1 MLKQEKRKV
10 AFIALG
16 CPKNDI
22 DGEIMLG
29 LLKERGYDLTI
40 DAADADAIIVN
51 TCAFIRSAQ
60 EEAIDAVLTAALH
73 KKTGKLRQLVVS
85 GCLAER
91 YKEKMI
97 DLFPE
102 VDAVIGLGSIG
113 ETADILDGLFN
124 GRNSH
129 KVFCSGSLSMD
140 YLENSRILSESRP
153 FQYLKIAEGCD
164 NRCTYCVIPSLRG
177 KYQSRTLEA
186 LFKEAANLV
195 SQGAKELVL
204 VAQDVTRYGTDL
216 YGKRSLVELIKRLS
230 SIDHLSR
237 IRLLYCYP
245 DQIDDAL
252 ILELQTN
259 PKLMKYLDIPIQ
271 HISDSVLH
279 KMGRKGDS
287 SDIINLLDK
296 LRKEIPDI
304 VIRTSLITGFPGET
318 EEDFQKLK
326 QFIKE
331 APFEHLGVFDYS
343 KETGTLAGKMKD
355 QVPVRIRKKRRDEI
369 MAVQQENVKNH
380 NLSRIGKTYDT
391 IIESVSEDGIFY
403 TGRTYAEAPDI
414 DPVVYITSE
423 NPVDPG
429 EIVSVQILCVNEYD
443 LIGNVIVK

>member
-1 MLKQEKRKV
+1 
-10 AFIALG
+10 
-16 CPKNDI
+16 
-22 DGEIMLG
+22 
-29 LLKERGYDLTI
+29 
-40 DAADADAIIVN
+40 
-51 TCAFIRSAQ
+51 
-60 EEAIDAVLTAALH
+60 
-73 KKTGKLRQLVVS
+73 
-85 GCLAER
+85 
-91 YKEKMI
+91 
-97 DLFPE
+97 
-102 VDAVIGLGSIG
+102 
-113 ETADILDGLFN
+113 
-124 GRNSH
+124 
-129 KVFCSGSLSMD
+129 
-140 YLENSRILSESRP
+140 
-153 FQYLKIAEGCD
+153 
-164 NRCTYCVIPSLRG
+164 
-177 KYQSRTLEA
+177 
-186 LFKEAANLV
+186 
-195 SQGAKELVL
+195 
-204 VAQDVTRYGTDL
+204 
-216 YGKRSLVELIKRLS
+216 
-230 SIDHLSR
+230 
-237 IRLLYCYP
+237 
-245 DQIDDAL
+245 
-252 ILELQTN
+252 
-259 PKLMKYLDIPIQ
+259 MKYLDIPIQ

-343 KETGTLAGKMKD
+343 KETGTPAGKMKD